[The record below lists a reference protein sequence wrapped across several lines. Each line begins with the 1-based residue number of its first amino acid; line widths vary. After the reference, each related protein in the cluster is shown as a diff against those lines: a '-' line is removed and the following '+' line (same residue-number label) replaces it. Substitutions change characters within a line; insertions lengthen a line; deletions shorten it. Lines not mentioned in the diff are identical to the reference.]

1 MSVSPARPS
10 PPRPSS
16 PAPSLPTTP
25 GEEGERQE
33 KTAFEAPS
41 LPVWGGG
48 RGRERGGWGSEG
60 SPREGSMEGAGEEGR
75 GGEGRAGDRFR
86 RWAKILSAYF
96 STQTVVQLT
105 GIAAGLLFVNFMPV
119 REFALYTLAF
129 SVITFFNFITDLGS
143 STSLVYFFHRTS
155 KEGEAFQPYFAAV
168 LSLRRTAFLLGAAGV
183 LLVFPRMAAA
193 KGYGLTEALLVTGAI
208 VLCVWFQ
215 IASSLR
221 VLALR
226 LADRYRASYRAELAG
241 GFARLLL
248 AALLVVSA
256 LLKSWLGV
264 LASAVG
270 SAVVAILA
278 RPATA
283 APIPAIDL
291 RRYQRKVL
299 RYLLPTLP
307 SALYFAIQGPLTVW
321 LAATFG
327 VTRNIAE
334 VGALGRLGL
343 LVGIFSSLTGVVFL
357 PRLARITDDRLYRRR
372 VVQFGSSLAAVA
384 LTMFAAAALA
394 PDLFLLLLGKNY
406 AGLHRE
412 LLLVVAGA
420 GVSLIDGYLVSVNLA
435 RAWTRWQGLAVAS
448 LVAVQAVLV
457 ALLPLSATAG
467 VLTFN
472 LLSGAAAFGG
482 QLAIVTLGFTRPRWV
497 QWK

>member
-1 MSVSPARPS
+1 
-10 PPRPSS
+10 
-16 PAPSLPTTP
+16 
-25 GEEGERQE
+25 
-33 KTAFEAPS
+33 
-41 LPVWGGG
+41 
-48 RGRERGGWGSEG
+48 
-60 SPREGSMEGAGEEGR
+60 
-75 GGEGRAGDRFR
+75 
-86 RWAKILSAYF
+86 
-96 STQTVVQLT
+96 
-105 GIAAGLLFVNFMPV
+105 MPV
-119 REFALYTLAF
+119 SWTTVYTLAF

-143 STSLVYFFHRTS
+143 STSLVYFFHRTA
-155 KEGEAFQPYFAAV
+155 KEGEDFQPYFRAV
-168 LSLRRTAFLLGAAGV
+168 LSLRRAVFLLGAAGV
-183 LLVFPRMAAA
+183 LVLFPRIAAA
-193 KGYGLTEALLVTGAI
+193 KGYGLAEALLVTGGI

-221 VLALR
+221 ILALR
-226 LADRYRASYRAELAG
+226 LADRYGASYRAELAG
-241 GFARLLL
+241 GFTRLGI
-248 AALLVVSA
+248 AALLVVSV
-256 LLKSWLGV
+256 LKSWLGV
-264 LASAVG
+264 LASAAG
-270 SAVVAILA
+270 SAVVTLLA
-278 RPATA
+278 RPVTVPAS
-283 APIPAIDL
+283 APIDL
-291 RRYQRKVL
+291 RPYQRRVL

-343 LVGIFSSLTGVVFL
+343 IVGIFSSLTGVVFL

-372 VVQFGSSLAAVA
+372 VVQFGVSLASVA
-384 LTMFAAAALA
+384 LAMLAAAAIA

-472 LLSGAAAFGG
+472 LLSGVAAFGG